1 MEVKLR
7 LAVHL
12 EERMCFLLLLK
23 KAHEPGLMVQAINL
37 STQKAGA
44 ELISVDSRLA

>member
-7 LAVHL
+7 QAVHL
-12 EERMCFLLLLK
+12 EERMCFLLLLE

-44 ELISVDSRLA
+44 EPISMDKRLA